1 MERQLA
7 VCQRHRPPVM
17 VKVPALRDVL
27 DVWWVCLTAAW
38 EGRHLRSS
46 AGPPPRAA
54 IHPAAVSCAPCGT
67 VHIQPSTVHC
77 KQGALSACR
86 LAQPFAHPQ
95 RCNVNDASYV
105 RRC

>member
-17 VKVPALRDVL
+17 VKVPVLRDVL

-46 AGPPPRAA
+46 
-54 IHPAAVSCAPCGT
+54 
-67 VHIQPSTVHC
+67 
-77 KQGALSACR
+77 
-86 LAQPFAHPQ
+86 
-95 RCNVNDASYV
+95 YV
-105 RRC
+105 GYPLESVYV